1 MIIAAGLTP
10 AWQRIMLF
18 ERVTPGEVN
27 RAERVLECISGK
39 VTNTAVAARSLG
51 GHVTAIMPIGA
62 DVRENVEREMADLH
76 VHCDCI
82 ATAAPTR
89 TCVTV
94 IERASGRVTEL
105 VEESATLSPS
115 ELADFADRLRKW
127 WSRADILVFSGSLP
141 RGMPSETYR
150 ELLSQCPVPVI
161 ADFRGPG
168 LMAVLPLRPL
178 LVKPNRAELE
188 ATLGCRFRDDRELI
202 CGMQELCR
210 RGAAWT
216 LVSQGSSSLWLASE
230 SEVYRYDPPA
240 AEAVVNPIGCGDA
253 LAGALAWAIQAGFSV
268 SDAVRLGVAAAQDNL
283 RALLPCRL
291 DPDWV
296 QRRAEAI
303 LAVRIR

>member
-10 AWQRIMLF
+10 AWQRIMVF
-18 ERVTPGEVN
+18 DRVTPGEVN
-27 RAERVLECISGK
+27 RAEQVVECISGK
-39 VTNTAVAARSLG
+39 MTNTAVAARSLG
-51 GHVTAIMPIGA
+51 GSVTAIMPIGPN
-62 DVRENVEREMADLH
+62 VRDNVEREMAGLNVD
-76 VHCDCI
+76 CDCV

-94 IERASGRVTEL
+94 IERASSRVTEL

-127 WSRADILVFSGSLP
+127 WNRADILVFSGSLP
-141 RGMPSETYR
+141 RGMPPETYR
-150 ELLSQCPVPVI
+150 DLLASCPAPVI

-168 LMAVLPLRPL
+168 LIAVLPLRPF

-188 ATLGCRFRDDRELI
+188 ATLGCRFRDDRELV
-202 CGMQELCR
+202 CGMQDLCR

-216 LVSQGSSSLWLASE
+216 LVSQGSSSVWLASE
-230 SEVYRYDPPA
+230 REVYRYDPPA

-253 LAGALAWAIQAGFSV
+253 LAGALAWAVQAGFSV
-268 SDAVRLGVAAAQDNL
+268 PDAVRLGVAAAQDNL

-291 DPDWV
+291 DPAWV
-296 QRRAEAI
+296 QSRAEGI